1 MATVI
6 KTTFKLRRG
15 LAAKWAEVNPI
26 LAEGEPGFA
35 TDTFD
40 LKIGDGV
47 TAWNS
52 LPYISKGDMSIS
64 PDGQTLAYNESGQL
78 SVIGFESAEIN
89 SIPVKSELGQII
101 WIKLNPVATSGL
113 IDDLTQRNTII
124 LNCGGAPTISEED
137 IPNETV

>member
-15 LAAKWAEVNPI
+15 LAAEWAEVNPI

-47 TAWNS
+47 TAWNG
-52 LPYISKGDMSIS
+52 LPYISKGDVSIS
-64 PDGQTLAYNESGQL
+64 PDGQTLAYNENGQL
-78 SVIGFESAEIN
+78 SVIGFDSAEIN

-101 WIKLNPVATSGL
+101 WIKLSPVATSGL

-124 LNCGGAPTISEED
+124 LSCGGAPAASEEE
-137 IPNETV
+137 ISNETV